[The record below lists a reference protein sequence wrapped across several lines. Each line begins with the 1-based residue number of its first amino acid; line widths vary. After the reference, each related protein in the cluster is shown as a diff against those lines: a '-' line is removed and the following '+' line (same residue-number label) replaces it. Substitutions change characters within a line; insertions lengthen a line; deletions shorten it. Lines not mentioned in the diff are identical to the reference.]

1 MPRAGSS
8 WCRFAAAALVLLG
21 ALLVCGPGAGE
32 GVGAGVG
39 RSAGQDAGPGAGQ
52 APAQAPAHDVVTAA
66 GAQERAPGCGP
77 ADDEG
82 GLAPAVPPRPGTAC
96 ELLPALYAARA
107 AAGAW
112 GVDEPALDVR
122 PERGPPPLAPPSP
135 LDLSIL
141 RV

>member
-1 MPRAGSS
+1 MPRAGSP

-21 ALLVCGPGAGE
+21 ALLVCGPGAA

-39 RSAGQDAGPGAGQ
+39 RSAGQSVGEAPGQ
-52 APAQAPAHDVVTAA
+52 AAAHDVVTAA
-66 GAQERAPGCGP
+66 GVPERSPGCGP

-82 GLAPAVPPRPGTAC
+82 GLAPAVPPRPGAAC

-112 GVDEPALDVR
+112 GVDEPAPDVR